1 MEKIRG
7 YELSKAFGIPS
18 KEIVKVLHDY
28 NVSDKNHMSAL
39 SEYELDVIFEYYT
52 QKNQVADFSMYDNA
66 NNPQKQ
72 ETETTE
78 NENEE
83 VENTV
88 VEVTRKV
95 RTVDTRVNTVDLD
108 RIDDEKIEE
117 LIPDNVKQGTKKQKI
132 NQKKKQKQQGVKTG
146 GAKQKPTAED
156 MLKRTEKKEKTE
168 QKMIL

>member
-28 NVSDKNHMSAL
+28 NVSDKNHMSVL

-132 NQKKKQKQQGVKTG
+132 NQK
-146 GAKQKPTAED
+146 
-156 MLKRTEKKEKTE
+156 L
-168 QKMIL
+168 LSF